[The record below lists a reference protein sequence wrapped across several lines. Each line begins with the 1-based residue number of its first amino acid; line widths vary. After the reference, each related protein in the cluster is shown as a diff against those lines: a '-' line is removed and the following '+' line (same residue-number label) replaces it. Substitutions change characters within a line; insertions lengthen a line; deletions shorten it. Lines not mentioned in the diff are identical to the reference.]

1 MGAKSQFP
9 RENGFFYG
17 QVTRRM
23 TTQNMNTD
31 ESCSISQTGQLGP
44 REPFGARGEGA
55 GSMAMGLVPGA
66 GILAWGRAHPHHLGG
81 YKSLQ
86 PGWASASGC
95 ACTQSEGLLG
105 LLKVPAMLLDWGG
118 LARGA
123 RLPAELLQGRGGSR
137 SPFAC
142 HHGLA
147 LPQPNPQRA
156 SCLLPNL
163 WQGGDAEGES
173 GSEKQP

>member
-31 ESCSISQTGQLGP
+31 ESSSISQTGQLGP

-95 ACTQSEGLLG
+95 ACTQSESLLG
-105 LLKVPAMLLDWGG
+105 LLKVPAMLLNWGG
-118 LARGA
+118 AGSGCTAPSRAPSGQRRKQEPICMPPRPRPAPTKPAA
-123 RLPAELLQGRGGSR
+123 RLVPA
-137 SPFAC
+137 P
-142 HHGLA
+142 
-147 LPQPNPQRA
+147 
-156 SCLLPNL
+156 
-163 WQGGDAEGES
+163 
-173 GSEKQP
+173 